1 MEGRALSAFRVQQQ
15 ICLQQMMIRLP
26 FSMLAT
32 AWGPSSRGLPLSLA
46 SASLT
51 SFRKRGSALMRLWS
65 RSSSFDSLMSSSAC
79 HGGLD
84 RSIAETL
91 SEHPSSPPVEAGGHV
106 DGVEAM
112 SVLLR

>member
-1 MEGRALSAFRVQQQ
+1 
-15 ICLQQMMIRLP
+15 
-26 FSMLAT
+26 
-32 AWGPSSRGLPLSLA
+32 
-46 SASLT
+46 
-51 SFRKRGSALMRLWS
+51 
-65 RSSSFDSLMSSSAC
+65 MSSSAC